1 MVVLYMVSNLMEE
14 IVVWQIAPNEDHVI
28 LNGEVGIPYISLDG
42 SNWLAIMR
50 DGMVI
55 DSISIDITKSTIVG
69 VISQNRNHAF
79 DFWDDGSDRLIAN
92 PNIVKKAMRNRATLL
107 DAGWSYEFALHILLL
122 VVEEATKHTSD
133 PFNRTISYIGEKN
146 IEIGMQYYILSRAVE
161 AYELYMNEF
170 DSKRRLKLQAKKA
183 TDVCESFEMMN
194 LAILI
199 ALINPCVDRQWEY
212 IYNRQGARSQDM
224 SQNRLT
230 ETMNVLQEKLDKLSR
245 ALYLM
250 ESVIECHDDEECEI
264 VRSEIMAVQKTLEIF
279 ENDNNYNAIKG
290 NVYIAALKAAKAML
304 TFSSVPCGTN
314 TIEQEWTKFVATAWE
329 VTPSQVVSAAKALK
343 RLESQEQK

>member
-14 IVVWQIAPNEDHVI
+14 IVVWQIAPNEEHVI

-170 DSKRRLKLQAKKA
+170 DSKRRLKLQTKKA
-183 TDVCESFEMMN
+183 TDVCESFEMIN

-212 IYNRQGARSQDM
+212 I
-224 SQNRLT
+224 
-230 ETMNVLQEKLDKLSR
+230 
-245 ALYLM
+245 
-250 ESVIECHDDEECEI
+250 
-264 VRSEIMAVQKTLEIF
+264 
-279 ENDNNYNAIKG
+279 
-290 NVYIAALKAAKAML
+290 
-304 TFSSVPCGTN
+304 
-314 TIEQEWTKFVATAWE
+314 
-329 VTPSQVVSAAKALK
+329 
-343 RLESQEQK
+343 